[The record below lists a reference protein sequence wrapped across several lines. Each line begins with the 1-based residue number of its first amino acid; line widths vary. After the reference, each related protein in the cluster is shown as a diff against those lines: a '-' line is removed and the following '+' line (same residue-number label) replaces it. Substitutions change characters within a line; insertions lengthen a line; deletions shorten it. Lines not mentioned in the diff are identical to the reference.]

1 MEHSLQSGKEATFV
15 LGVSLP
21 RGGTLETR
29 QGGWTAW
36 AGIKK
41 EIAIL
46 EILWSVDTVQNVP
59 TLIET

>member
-1 MEHSLQSGKEATFV
+1 MEHSLQSGEEASLFTAGKNPGNETGR
-15 LGVSLP
+15 LNGV
-21 RGGTLETR
+21 R
-29 QGGWTAW
+29 

-41 EIAIL
+41 EIAML